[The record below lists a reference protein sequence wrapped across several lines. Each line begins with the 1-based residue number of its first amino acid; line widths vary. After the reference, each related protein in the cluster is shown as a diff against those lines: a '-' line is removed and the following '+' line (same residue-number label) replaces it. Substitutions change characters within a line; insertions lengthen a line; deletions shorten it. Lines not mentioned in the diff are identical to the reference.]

1 MLYFERVDAVLDNG
15 LGITMILVSVVFV
28 LVTTYYLFVLFKEIF
43 TRKRTFQ
50 GYGVKGISVLLFS
63 FLLLG
68 SIGYCLYKAP
78 YALYNSTWAMIDE
91 YGPSSLMNAVKCL
104 VVVIPMFYLYYML
117 SYFFVKKDDKPY
129 FMIIVLS
136 ILSGIGNSMVIF
148 IINAALGRVI
158 SDESRR
164 AGIESGLYLY
174 YILGIVLF
182 TVSAYIVRKKLILI
196 TSELVYDKRIQIINK
211 LMQAPYDKF
220 EALED
225 GNIHAALNNDTEN
238 VSGFVNAFVNGLTGV
253 ITLVTCF
260 IYLATINLLG
270 MLTSVL
276 VICIAIVVF
285 LFASKKAEMMFEKNR
300 DIQNTFFKY
309 INDMLKGFKELYI
322 NKRKG
327 KEFTRDIK
335 KSCEDYRDTRVH
347 AEFEFVGVSILGEI
361 LYIGVV
367 GLVVFVFPLLFPNL
381 QNTSLQN
388 YVLVYLYM
396 GGIVNQE
403 IFLVPG
409 VMRVLVSWRRIN
421 QFIKD
426 ISCIGGEERYADNA
440 ADIVQSGEF
449 DIKLKDVVFQYK
461 NENGEKF
468 SVGPINCDF
477 KSGEIIFI
485 SGGNGSGKSTLAKL
499 ITGLY
504 TPDEGEILINGERV
518 HSETLG
524 SYFSAIFSDYYI
536 FDKMYGIDYQSK
548 TEEIQK
554 YLKIL
559 GIDDKVQVK
568 DGLFSSTK
576 LSTGQRKRL
585 ALLVSYLEERP
596 AYLFDEW
603 AADQDPE
610 FRKFFYKILLP
621 ELKAR
626 NKAIIAITHDDRY
639 FDDADKH
646 IKMETGQILEYNEA
660 RKCSSL
666 L

>member
-1 MLYFERVDAVLDNG
+1 MFDNG
-15 LGITMILVSVVFV
+15 LGFTMMLVSTIFV

-43 TRKRTFQ
+43 TKKRTFQ
-50 GYGVKGISVLLFS
+50 GNGVKGIKILLFS
-63 FLLLG
+63 FVLLG
-68 SIGYCLYKAP
+68 GIGYCLYKAP
-78 YALYNSTWAMIDE
+78 YALYNSTWALIDE
-91 YGPSSLMNAVKCL
+91 FGPSSLMNAVKCL
-104 VVVIPMFYLYYML
+104 IVVIPMFFLYYML
-117 SYFFVKKDDKPY
+117 SYFFVKKGDKPY
-129 FMIIVLS
+129 FMIVVLS

-148 IINAALGRVI
+148 VINAALSRVMN
-158 SDESRR
+158 DESRR
-164 AGIESGLYLY
+164 AGVESGLYLF
-174 YILGIVLF
+174 YILGIALF
-182 TVSAYIVRKKLILI
+182 TVSAMVVRKKLIVI
-196 TSELVYDKRIQIINK
+196 TSEVVYDKRIQIINK

-260 IYLATINLLG
+260 IYLATINFLG
-270 MLTSVL
+270 MVISVL
-276 VICIAIVVF
+276 VICGAVGAF
-285 LFASKKAEMMFEKNR
+285 LIASKNAEKMFEKNR

-327 KEFTRDIK
+327 KEFTNDIK
-335 KSCEDYRDTRVH
+335 KSCEDYRDTRVQ
-347 AEFEFVGVSILGEI
+347 AEFDFVGVSILGEI

-367 GLVVFVFPLLFPNL
+367 GIVVFIFPLLFPNL
-381 QNTSLQN
+381 QNNTLRN

-426 ISCIGGEERYADNA
+426 ISCIESNEKKADHK
-440 ADIVQSGEF
+440 VQNSKF
-449 DIKLKDVVFQYK
+449 DIKVKDVVFQYK

-468 SVGPINCDF
+468 RVGPINCDF

-504 TPDEGEILINGERV
+504 TPDEGEISINGEKADQ
-518 HSETLG
+518 ETLG
-524 SYFSAIFSDYYI
+524 SYFSAIFGDYYL

-548 TEEIQK
+548 TEEIRK
-554 YLKIL
+554 YLKVL
-559 GIDDKVQVK
+559 RIDDKVQVK
-568 DGLFSSTK
+568 DGLFSSTR

-610 FRKFFYKILLP
+610 FRKFFYKVLLP

-626 NKAIIAITHDDRY
+626 GKTIIAITHDDSY

-646 IKMETGQILEYNEA
+646 IKMETGQILEYKVNLTA
-660 RKCSSL
+660 GA
-666 L
+666 

>member
-1 MLYFERVDAVLDNG
+1 MFDNG
-15 LGITMILVSVVFV
+15 LGFTMMLVSTIFV

-43 TRKRTFQ
+43 TKKRTFQ
-50 GYGVKGISVLLFS
+50 GNGVKGIEILLFS
-63 FLLLG
+63 FVLLG
-68 SIGYCLYKAP
+68 GIGYCLYRAP
-78 YALYNSTWAMIDE
+78 YALYNSTWALIDE
-91 YGPSSLMNAVKCL
+91 FGPSSLMNAVKCL
-104 VVVIPMFYLYYML
+104 IVVIPMFFLYYML
-117 SYFFVKKDDKPY
+117 SYFFVKKGDKPY
-129 FMIIVLS
+129 FMIVVLS

-148 IINAALGRVI
+148 VINAALSRVMN
-158 SDESRR
+158 DESRR
-164 AGIESGLYLY
+164 AGVESGLYLF
-174 YILGIVLF
+174 YILGIALF
-182 TVSAYIVRKKLILI
+182 TVSAMVVRKKLIVI
-196 TSELVYDKRIQIINK
+196 TSEVVYDKRIQIINK

-260 IYLATINLLG
+260 IYLATINFLG
-270 MLTSVL
+270 MVISVL
-276 VICIAIVVF
+276 VICGAVGAF
-285 LFASKKAEMMFEKNR
+285 LIASKNAEKMFEKNR

-327 KEFTRDIK
+327 KEFTNDIK
-335 KSCEDYRDTRVH
+335 KSCEDYRDTRVQ
-347 AEFEFVGVSILGEI
+347 AEFDFVGVSILGEI

-367 GLVVFVFPLLFPNL
+367 GIVVFIFPLLFPNL
-381 QNTSLQN
+381 QNNTLRN

-426 ISCIGGEERYADNA
+426 ISCIESNEKKADHK
-440 ADIVQSGEF
+440 VQNSKF
-449 DIKLKDVVFQYK
+449 DIKVKDVVFQYK

-468 SVGPINCDF
+468 RVGPINCDF

-504 TPDEGEILINGERV
+504 TPDEGEISINGEKADQ
-518 HSETLG
+518 ETLG
-524 SYFSAIFSDYYI
+524 SYFSAIFGDYYL

-548 TEEIQK
+548 TEEIRK
-554 YLKIL
+554 YLKVL
-559 GIDDKVQVK
+559 RIDDKVQVK

-610 FRKFFYKILLP
+610 FRKFFYKVLLP

-626 NKAIIAITHDDRY
+626 GKTIIAITHDDSY

-646 IKMETGQILEYNEA
+646 IKMETGQILEYKVNLTVGA
-660 RKCSSL
+660 
-666 L
+666 

>member
-1 MLYFERVDAVLDNG
+1 MFDNG
-15 LGITMILVSVVFV
+15 LGFTMMLVSTIFV

-43 TRKRTFQ
+43 TKKRTFQ
-50 GYGVKGISVLLFS
+50 GNGVKGIEVLLFS
-63 FLLLG
+63 FVLLG
-68 SIGYCLYKAP
+68 GIGYCLYKAP
-78 YALYNSTWAMIDE
+78 YALYNSTWALIDE
-91 YGPSSLMNAVKCL
+91 FGPSSLMNAVKCL
-104 VVVIPMFYLYYML
+104 VVVIPMFFLYYML
-117 SYFFVKKDDKPY
+117 SYFFVKKGDKPY
-129 FMIIVLS
+129 FMIVVLS

-148 IINAALGRVI
+148 VINAALSRVMN
-158 SDESRR
+158 DESRR
-164 AGIESGLYLY
+164 AGVESGLYLF
-174 YILGIVLF
+174 YILGIALF
-182 TVSAYIVRKKLILI
+182 TVSAMIVRKKLIVI
-196 TSELVYDKRIQIINK
+196 TSEVVYDKRIQIINK
-211 LMQAPYDKF
+211 LMQAPYEKF

-260 IYLATINLLG
+260 IYLATINFLG
-270 MLTSVL
+270 MVISVL
-276 VICIAIVVF
+276 VICGAVGAF
-285 LFASKKAEMMFEKNR
+285 LIASKNAEKMFEKNR

-327 KEFTRDIK
+327 KEFTNDIK
-335 KSCEDYRDTRVH
+335 KSCEDYRDTRVQ
-347 AEFEFVGVSILGEI
+347 AEFDFVGVSILGEI

-367 GLVVFVFPLLFPNL
+367 GIVVFIFPLLFPNL
-381 QNTSLQN
+381 QNNTLRN

-426 ISCIGGEERYADNA
+426 ISCIESNAKKADHK
-440 ADIVQSGEF
+440 VQNSKF
-449 DIKLKDVVFQYK
+449 DIKVKDVVFQYK

-468 SVGPINCDF
+468 RVGPINCDF

-504 TPDEGEILINGERV
+504 TPDEGEISINGEKADQ
-518 HSETLG
+518 ETLG
-524 SYFSAIFSDYYI
+524 SYFSAIFGDYYL

-548 TEEIQK
+548 TEEIRK
-554 YLKIL
+554 YLKVL
-559 GIDDKVQVK
+559 RIDDKVQVK

-610 FRKFFYKILLP
+610 FRKFFYKVLLP

-626 NKAIIAITHDDRY
+626 GKTIIAITHDDSY

-646 IKMETGQILEYNEA
+646 IKMETGQILEYKVNLTA
-660 RKCSSL
+660 SA
-666 L
+666 

>member
-1 MLYFERVDAVLDNG
+1 MFDNG
-15 LGITMILVSVVFV
+15 LGFTMMLVSTIFV

-43 TRKRTFQ
+43 TKKRTFQ
-50 GYGVKGISVLLFS
+50 GNGVKGIEVLLFS
-63 FLLLG
+63 FVLLG
-68 SIGYCLYKAP
+68 GIGYCLYKAP
-78 YALYNSTWAMIDE
+78 YALYNSTWALIDE
-91 YGPSSLMNAVKCL
+91 FGPSSLMNAVKCL
-104 VVVIPMFYLYYML
+104 VVVIPMFFLYYML
-117 SYFFVKKDDKPY
+117 SYFFVKKGDKPY
-129 FMIIVLS
+129 FMIVVLS

-148 IINAALGRVI
+148 VINAALSRVMN
-158 SDESRR
+158 DESRR
-164 AGIESGLYLY
+164 AGVESGLYLF
-174 YILGIVLF
+174 YILGIALF
-182 TVSAYIVRKKLILI
+182 TVSAMIVRKKLIVI
-196 TSELVYDKRIQIINK
+196 TSEVVYDKRIQIINK

-260 IYLATINLLG
+260 IYLATINFLG
-270 MLTSVL
+270 MVISVL
-276 VICIAIVVF
+276 VICGAVGAF
-285 LFASKKAEMMFEKNR
+285 LIASKNAEKMFEKNR

-327 KEFTRDIK
+327 KEFTNDIK
-335 KSCEDYRDTRVH
+335 KSCEDYRDTRVQ
-347 AEFEFVGVSILGEI
+347 AEFDFVGVSILGEI

-367 GLVVFVFPLLFPNL
+367 GIVVFIFPLLFPNL
-381 QNTSLQN
+381 QNNTLRN

-426 ISCIGGEERYADNA
+426 ISCIESNEKKADNK
-440 ADIVQSGEF
+440 VQNSKF
-449 DIKLKDVVFQYK
+449 DIKVKDVVFQYK

-468 SVGPINCDF
+468 RVGPINCDF

-504 TPDEGEILINGERV
+504 TPDEGEISINGEKADQ
-518 HSETLG
+518 ETLG
-524 SYFSAIFSDYYI
+524 SYFSAIFGDYYL

-548 TEEIQK
+548 TEEIRK

-559 GIDDKVQVK
+559 RIDDKVQVK

-610 FRKFFYKILLP
+610 FRKFFYKVLLP

-626 NKAIIAITHDDRY
+626 GKTIIAITHDDSY

-646 IKMETGQILEYNEA
+646 IKMETGQILEYKVNLTA
-660 RKCSSL
+660 SA
-666 L
+666 

>member
-1 MLYFERVDAVLDNG
+1 MFDNG
-15 LGITMILVSVVFV
+15 LGFTMMLVSTIFV

-43 TRKRTFQ
+43 TKKRTFQ
-50 GYGVKGISVLLFS
+50 GNGVKGIEVLLFS
-63 FLLLG
+63 FVLLG
-68 SIGYCLYKAP
+68 GIGYCLYKAP
-78 YALYNSTWAMIDE
+78 YALYNSTWALIDE
-91 YGPSSLMNAVKCL
+91 FGPSSLMNAVKCL
-104 VVVIPMFYLYYML
+104 VVVIPMFFLYYML
-117 SYFFVKKDDKPY
+117 SYFFVKKGDKPY
-129 FMIIVLS
+129 FMIVVLS

-148 IINAALGRVI
+148 VINAALSRVMN
-158 SDESRR
+158 DESRR
-164 AGIESGLYLY
+164 AGVESGLYLF
-174 YILGIVLF
+174 YILGIALF
-182 TVSAYIVRKKLILI
+182 TVSAMIVRKKLIVI
-196 TSELVYDKRIQIINK
+196 TSEVVYDKRIQIINK

-260 IYLATINLLG
+260 IYLATINFLG
-270 MLTSVL
+270 MVISVL
-276 VICIAIVVF
+276 VICGAVGAF
-285 LFASKKAEMMFEKNR
+285 LIASKNAEKMFEKNR

-327 KEFTRDIK
+327 KEFTNDIK
-335 KSCEDYRDTRVH
+335 KSCEDYRDTRVQ
-347 AEFEFVGVSILGEI
+347 AEFDFVGVSILGEI

-367 GLVVFVFPLLFPNL
+367 GIVVFIFPLLFPNL
-381 QNTSLQN
+381 QNNTLRN

-426 ISCIGGEERYADNA
+426 ISCIESNEKKADNK
-440 ADIVQSGEF
+440 VQNSKF
-449 DIKLKDVVFQYK
+449 DIKVKDVVFQYK

-468 SVGPINCDF
+468 RVGPINCDF

-504 TPDEGEILINGERV
+504 TPDEGEISINGEKADQ
-518 HSETLG
+518 ETLG
-524 SYFSAIFSDYYI
+524 SYFSAIFGDYYL

-548 TEEIQK
+548 TEEIRK
-554 YLKIL
+554 YLKVL
-559 GIDDKVQVK
+559 RIDDKVQVK

-596 AYLFDEW
+596 VYLFDEW

-610 FRKFFYKILLP
+610 FRKFFYKVLLP

-626 NKAIIAITHDDRY
+626 GKTIIAITHDDSY

-646 IKMETGQILEYNEA
+646 IKMETGQILEYKVNLTA
-660 RKCSSL
+660 SA
-666 L
+666 

>member
-1 MLYFERVDAVLDNG
+1 MFDNG
-15 LGITMILVSVVFV
+15 LGFTMMLVSTIFV

-43 TRKRTFQ
+43 TKKRTFQ
-50 GYGVKGISVLLFS
+50 GNGVKGIEILLFS
-63 FLLLG
+63 FVLLG
-68 SIGYCLYKAP
+68 GIGYCLYKAP
-78 YALYNSTWAMIDE
+78 YALYNSTWALIDE
-91 YGPSSLMNAVKCL
+91 FGPSSLMNAVKCL
-104 VVVIPMFYLYYML
+104 IVVIPMFFLYYML
-117 SYFFVKKDDKPY
+117 SYFFVKKGDKPY
-129 FMIIVLS
+129 FMIVVLS

-148 IINAALGRVI
+148 VINAALSRVMN
-158 SDESRR
+158 DESRR
-164 AGIESGLYLY
+164 AGVESGLYLF
-174 YILGIVLF
+174 YILGIALF
-182 TVSAYIVRKKLILI
+182 TVSAMVVRKKLIVI
-196 TSELVYDKRIQIINK
+196 TSEVVYDKRIQIINK

-260 IYLATINLLG
+260 IYLATINFLG
-270 MLTSVL
+270 MVISVL
-276 VICIAIVVF
+276 VICGAVGAF
-285 LFASKKAEMMFEKNR
+285 LIASKNAEKMFEKNR

-327 KEFTRDIK
+327 KEFTNDIK
-335 KSCEDYRDTRVH
+335 KSCEDYRDTRVQ
-347 AEFEFVGVSILGEI
+347 AEFDFVGVSILGEI

-367 GLVVFVFPLLFPNL
+367 GIVVFIFPLLFPNL
-381 QNTSLQN
+381 QNNTLRN

-426 ISCIGGEERYADNA
+426 ISCIESNEKKADHK
-440 ADIVQSGEF
+440 VQNSKF
-449 DIKLKDVVFQYK
+449 DIKVKDVVFQYK

-468 SVGPINCDF
+468 RVGPINCDF

-504 TPDEGEILINGERV
+504 TPDEGEISINGEKADQ
-518 HSETLG
+518 ETLG
-524 SYFSAIFSDYYI
+524 SYFSAIFGDYYL

-548 TEEIQK
+548 TEEIRK
-554 YLKIL
+554 YLKVL
-559 GIDDKVQVK
+559 RIDDKVQVK
-568 DGLFSSTK
+568 DGLFSSTR

-610 FRKFFYKILLP
+610 FRKFFYKVLLP

-626 NKAIIAITHDDRY
+626 GKTIIAITHDDSY
-639 FDDADKH
+639 FDNADKH
-646 IKMETGQILEYNEA
+646 IKMETGQILEYKVNLTA
-660 RKCSSL
+660 GA
-666 L
+666 

>member
-1 MLYFERVDAVLDNG
+1 MFDNG
-15 LGITMILVSVVFV
+15 LGFTMMLVSTIFV

-50 GYGVKGISVLLFS
+50 GNGVKGIEILLFS
-63 FLLLG
+63 FVLLG
-68 SIGYCLYKAP
+68 GIGYCLYKAP
-78 YALYNSTWAMIDE
+78 YALYNSTWALIDE
-91 YGPSSLMNAVKCL
+91 FGPSSLMNAVKCL
-104 VVVIPMFYLYYML
+104 IVVIPMFFLYYML
-117 SYFFVKKDDKPY
+117 SYFFVKKGDKPY
-129 FMIIVLS
+129 FMIVVLS

-148 IINAALGRVI
+148 VINAALSRVMN
-158 SDESRR
+158 DESRR
-164 AGIESGLYLY
+164 AGVESGLYLF
-174 YILGIVLF
+174 YILGIALF
-182 TVSAYIVRKKLILI
+182 TVSAMVVRKKLIVI
-196 TSELVYDKRIQIINK
+196 TSEVVYDKRIQIINK

-260 IYLATINLLG
+260 IYLATINFLG
-270 MLTSVL
+270 MVISVL
-276 VICIAIVVF
+276 VICGAVGAF
-285 LFASKKAEMMFEKNR
+285 LIASKNAEKMFEKNR

-327 KEFTRDIK
+327 KEFTNDIK
-335 KSCEDYRDTRVH
+335 KSCEDYRDTRVQ
-347 AEFEFVGVSILGEI
+347 AEFDFVGVSILGEI

-367 GLVVFVFPLLFPNL
+367 GIVVFIFPLLFPNL
-381 QNTSLQN
+381 QNNTLRN

-426 ISCIGGEERYADNA
+426 ISCIESNEKKADHK
-440 ADIVQSGEF
+440 VQNSKF
-449 DIKLKDVVFQYK
+449 DIKVKDVVFQYK

-468 SVGPINCDF
+468 RVGPINCDF

-504 TPDEGEILINGERV
+504 TPDEGEISINGEKADQ
-518 HSETLG
+518 ETLG
-524 SYFSAIFSDYYI
+524 SYFSAIFGDYYL

-548 TEEIQK
+548 TEEIRK
-554 YLKIL
+554 YLKVL
-559 GIDDKVQVK
+559 RIDDKVQVK

-610 FRKFFYKILLP
+610 FRKFFYKVLLP

-626 NKAIIAITHDDRY
+626 GKTIIAITHDDSY

-646 IKMETGQILEYNEA
+646 IKMETGQILEYKVNLTVGA
-660 RKCSSL
+660 
-666 L
+666 

>member
-1 MLYFERVDAVLDNG
+1 MFDNG
-15 LGITMILVSVVFV
+15 LGFTMMLVSTIFV

-43 TRKRTFQ
+43 TKKRTFQ
-50 GYGVKGISVLLFS
+50 GNGVKGIEVLLFS
-63 FLLLG
+63 FVLLG
-68 SIGYCLYKAP
+68 GIGYCLYKAP
-78 YALYNSTWAMIDE
+78 YALYNSTWALIDE
-91 YGPSSLMNAVKCL
+91 FGPSSLMNAVKCL
-104 VVVIPMFYLYYML
+104 VVVIPMFFLYYML
-117 SYFFVKKDDKPY
+117 SCFFVKKGDKPY
-129 FMIIVLS
+129 FMIVVLS

-148 IINAALGRVI
+148 VINAALSRVMN
-158 SDESRR
+158 DESRR
-164 AGIESGLYLY
+164 AGVESGLYLF
-174 YILGIVLF
+174 YILGIALF
-182 TVSAYIVRKKLILI
+182 TVSAMIVRKKLIVI
-196 TSELVYDKRIQIINK
+196 TSEVVYDKRIQIINK

-260 IYLATINLLG
+260 IYLATINFLG
-270 MLTSVL
+270 MVISVL
-276 VICIAIVVF
+276 VICCAVGAF
-285 LFASKKAEMMFEKNR
+285 LIASKNAEKMFEKNR

-327 KEFTRDIK
+327 KEFTNDIK
-335 KSCEDYRDTRVH
+335 KSCEDYRDTRVQ
-347 AEFEFVGVSILGEI
+347 AEFDFVGVSILGEI

-367 GLVVFVFPLLFPNL
+367 GIVVFIFPLLFPNL
-381 QNTSLQN
+381 QNNTLRN

-426 ISCIGGEERYADNA
+426 ISCIESNEKKADYKVEN
-440 ADIVQSGEF
+440 SKF
-449 DIKLKDVVFQYK
+449 DIKVKDVVFQYK

-468 SVGPINCDF
+468 RVGPINCDF

-504 TPDEGEILINGERV
+504 TPDEGEISINGEKADQ
-518 HSETLG
+518 ETLG
-524 SYFSAIFSDYYI
+524 SYFSAIFGDYYL

-548 TEEIQK
+548 TEEIRK
-554 YLKIL
+554 YLKVL
-559 GIDDKVQVK
+559 RIDDKVQVK
-568 DGLFSSTK
+568 DGLFSSTR

-610 FRKFFYKILLP
+610 FRKFFYKVLLP

-626 NKAIIAITHDDRY
+626 GKTIIAITHDDSY

-646 IKMETGQILEYNEA
+646 IKMETGQILEYKVNLTTSA
-660 RKCSSL
+660 
-666 L
+666 

>member
-1 MLYFERVDAVLDNG
+1 MFDNG
-15 LGITMILVSVVFV
+15 LGFTMMLVSTIFV

-43 TRKRTFQ
+43 TKKRTFQ
-50 GYGVKGISVLLFS
+50 GNGVKGIEILLFS
-63 FLLLG
+63 FVLLG
-68 SIGYCLYKAP
+68 GIGYCLYKAP
-78 YALYNSTWAMIDE
+78 YALYNSTWALIDE
-91 YGPSSLMNAVKCL
+91 FGPSSLMNAVKCL
-104 VVVIPMFYLYYML
+104 IVVIPMFFLYYML
-117 SYFFVKKDDKPY
+117 SYFFVKKGDKPY
-129 FMIIVLS
+129 FMIVVLS

-148 IINAALGRVI
+148 VINAALSRVMN
-158 SDESRR
+158 DESRR
-164 AGIESGLYLY
+164 AGVESGLYLF
-174 YILGIVLF
+174 YILGIALF
-182 TVSAYIVRKKLILI
+182 TVSAMVVRKKLIVI
-196 TSELVYDKRIQIINK
+196 TSEVVYDKRIQIINK

-260 IYLATINLLG
+260 IYLATINFLG
-270 MLTSVL
+270 MVISVL
-276 VICIAIVVF
+276 VICGAVGAF
-285 LFASKKAEMMFEKNR
+285 LIASKNAEKMFEKNR

-327 KEFTRDIK
+327 KEFTNDIK
-335 KSCEDYRDTRVH
+335 KSCEDYRDTRVQ
-347 AEFEFVGVSILGEI
+347 AEFDFVGVSILGEI

-367 GLVVFVFPLLFPNL
+367 GIVVFIFPLLFPNL
-381 QNTSLQN
+381 QNNTLRN

-421 QFIKD
+421 QFIRD
-426 ISCIGGEERYADNA
+426 ISCIESNEKKADHK
-440 ADIVQSGEF
+440 VQNSKF
-449 DIKLKDVVFQYK
+449 DIKVKDVVFQYK

-468 SVGPINCDF
+468 RVGPINCDF

-504 TPDEGEILINGERV
+504 TPDEGEISINGEKADQ
-518 HSETLG
+518 ETLG
-524 SYFSAIFSDYYI
+524 SYFSAIFGDYYL

-548 TEEIQK
+548 TEEIRK
-554 YLKIL
+554 YLKVL
-559 GIDDKVQVK
+559 RIDDKVQVK
-568 DGLFSSTK
+568 DGLFSSTR

-610 FRKFFYKILLP
+610 FRKFFYKVLLP

-626 NKAIIAITHDDRY
+626 GKTIIAITHDDSY

-646 IKMETGQILEYNEA
+646 IKMETGQILEYKVNLTA
-660 RKCSSL
+660 GA
-666 L
+666 

>member
-1 MLYFERVDAVLDNG
+1 VDAVFDNG
-15 LGITMILVSVVFV
+15 LGFTMMLVSTIFV

-43 TRKRTFQ
+43 TKKRTFQ
-50 GYGVKGISVLLFS
+50 GNGVKGIEVLLFS
-63 FLLLG
+63 FVLLG

-78 YALYNSTWAMIDE
+78 YALYNSTWALIDE
-91 YGPSSLMNAVKCL
+91 FGPSSLMNAVKCL
-104 VVVIPMFYLYYML
+104 VVVIPMFFLYYML
-117 SYFFVKKDDKPY
+117 SYFFVKKGDKPY
-129 FMIIVLS
+129 FMIVVLS

-148 IINAALGRVI
+148 VINAALSRVMN
-158 SDESRR
+158 DESRR
-164 AGIESGLYLY
+164 AGVESGLYLF
-174 YILGIVLF
+174 YILGIALF
-182 TVSAYIVRKKLILI
+182 TVSAMIVRKKLIVI
-196 TSELVYDKRIQIINK
+196 TSEVVYDKRIQIINK

-260 IYLATINLLG
+260 IYLATINFLG
-270 MLTSVL
+270 MVISVL
-276 VICIAIVVF
+276 VICGAVGAF
-285 LFASKKAEMMFEKNR
+285 LIASKNAEKMFEKNR

-327 KEFTRDIK
+327 KEFTNDIK
-335 KSCEDYRDTRVH
+335 KSCEDYRDTRVQ
-347 AEFEFVGVSILGEI
+347 AEFDFVGVSILGEI

-367 GLVVFVFPLLFPNL
+367 GIVVFIFPLLFPNL
-381 QNTSLQN
+381 QNNTLRN

-426 ISCIGGEERYADNA
+426 ISCIESNEKKADNK
-440 ADIVQSGEF
+440 VQNSKF
-449 DIKLKDVVFQYK
+449 DIKVKDVVFQYK

-468 SVGPINCDF
+468 RVGPINCDF

-504 TPDEGEILINGERV
+504 TPDEGEISINGEKADQ
-518 HSETLG
+518 ETLG
-524 SYFSAIFSDYYI
+524 SYFSAIFGDYYL

-548 TEEIQK
+548 TEEIRK
-554 YLKIL
+554 YLKVL
-559 GIDDKVQVK
+559 RIDDKVQVK

-596 AYLFDEW
+596 VYLFDEW

-610 FRKFFYKILLP
+610 FRKFFYKVLLP

-626 NKAIIAITHDDRY
+626 GKTIIAITHDDSY

-646 IKMETGQILEYNEA
+646 IKMETGQILEYKVNLTA
-660 RKCSSL
+660 SA
-666 L
+666 

>member
-1 MLYFERVDAVLDNG
+1 MFDNG
-15 LGITMILVSVVFV
+15 LGFTMMLVSTIFV

-43 TRKRTFQ
+43 TKKRTFQ
-50 GYGVKGISVLLFS
+50 GNGVKGIKILLFS
-63 FLLLG
+63 FVLLG
-68 SIGYCLYKAP
+68 GIGYCLYRAP
-78 YALYNSTWAMIDE
+78 YALYNSTWALIDE
-91 YGPSSLMNAVKCL
+91 FGPSSLMNAVKCL
-104 VVVIPMFYLYYML
+104 IVVIPMFFLYYML
-117 SYFFVKKDDKPY
+117 SYFFVKKGDKPY
-129 FMIIVLS
+129 FMIVVLS

-148 IINAALGRVI
+148 VINAALSRVMN
-158 SDESRR
+158 DESRR
-164 AGIESGLYLY
+164 AGVESGLYLF
-174 YILGIVLF
+174 YILGIALF
-182 TVSAYIVRKKLILI
+182 TVSAMVVRKKLIVI
-196 TSELVYDKRIQIINK
+196 TSEVVYDKRIQIINK

-260 IYLATINLLG
+260 IYLATINFLG
-270 MLTSVL
+270 MVISVL
-276 VICIAIVVF
+276 VICGAVGAF
-285 LFASKKAEMMFEKNR
+285 LIASKNAEKMFEKNR

-327 KEFTRDIK
+327 KEFTNDIK
-335 KSCEDYRDTRVH
+335 KSCEDYRDTRVQ
-347 AEFEFVGVSILGEI
+347 AEFDFVGVSILGEI

-367 GLVVFVFPLLFPNL
+367 GIVVFIFPLLFPNL
-381 QNTSLQN
+381 QNNTLRN

-426 ISCIGGEERYADNA
+426 ISCIESNEKKADHK
-440 ADIVQSGEF
+440 VQNSKF
-449 DIKLKDVVFQYK
+449 DIKVKDVVFQYK

-468 SVGPINCDF
+468 RVGPINCDF

-504 TPDEGEILINGERV
+504 TPDEGEISINGEKADQ
-518 HSETLG
+518 ETLG
-524 SYFSAIFSDYYI
+524 SYFSAIFGDYYL

-548 TEEIQK
+548 TEEIRK
-554 YLKIL
+554 YLKVL
-559 GIDDKVQVK
+559 RIDDKVQVK

-610 FRKFFYKILLP
+610 FRKFFYKVLLP

-626 NKAIIAITHDDRY
+626 GKTIIAITHDDSY

-646 IKMETGQILEYNEA
+646 IKMETGQILEYKVNLTVGA
-660 RKCSSL
+660 
-666 L
+666 

>member
-1 MLYFERVDAVLDNG
+1 MFDNG
-15 LGITMILVSVVFV
+15 LGFTMMLVSTIFV

-50 GYGVKGISVLLFS
+50 GNGVKGIEILLFS
-63 FLLLG
+63 FVLLG
-68 SIGYCLYKAP
+68 GIGYCLYKAP
-78 YALYNSTWAMIDE
+78 YALYNSTWALIDE
-91 YGPSSLMNAVKCL
+91 FGPSSLMNAVKCL
-104 VVVIPMFYLYYML
+104 IVVIPMFFLYYML
-117 SYFFVKKDDKPY
+117 SYFFVKKGDKPY
-129 FMIIVLS
+129 FMIVVLS

-148 IINAALGRVI
+148 VINAALSRVMN
-158 SDESRR
+158 DESRR
-164 AGIESGLYLY
+164 AGVESGLYLF
-174 YILGIVLF
+174 YILGIALF
-182 TVSAYIVRKKLILI
+182 TVSAMVVRKKLIVI
-196 TSELVYDKRIQIINK
+196 TSEVVYDKRIQIINK

-260 IYLATINLLG
+260 IYLATINFLG
-270 MLTSVL
+270 MVISVL
-276 VICIAIVVF
+276 VICGAVGAF
-285 LFASKKAEMMFEKNR
+285 LIASKNAEKMFEKNR

-327 KEFTRDIK
+327 KEFTNDIK
-335 KSCEDYRDTRVH
+335 KSCEDYRDTRVQ
-347 AEFEFVGVSILGEI
+347 AEFDFVGVSILGEI

-367 GLVVFVFPLLFPNL
+367 GIVVFIFPLLFPNL
-381 QNTSLQN
+381 QNNTLRN

-426 ISCIGGEERYADNA
+426 ISCIESNEKKADHK
-440 ADIVQSGEF
+440 VQNSKF
-449 DIKLKDVVFQYK
+449 DIKVKDVVFQYK

-468 SVGPINCDF
+468 RVGPINCDF

-504 TPDEGEILINGERV
+504 TPDEGEISINGEKADQ
-518 HSETLG
+518 ETLG
-524 SYFSAIFSDYYI
+524 SYFSAIFGDYYL

-548 TEEIQK
+548 TEEIRK
-554 YLKIL
+554 YLKVL
-559 GIDDKVQVK
+559 RIDDKVQVK

-610 FRKFFYKILLP
+610 FRKFFYKVLLP

-626 NKAIIAITHDDRY
+626 GKTIIAITHDDSY

-646 IKMETGQILEYNEA
+646 IKMETGQILEYKVNLTA
-660 RKCSSL
+660 SA
-666 L
+666 

>member
-1 MLYFERVDAVLDNG
+1 M
-15 LGITMILVSVVFV
+15 
-28 LVTTYYLFVLFKEIF
+28 
-43 TRKRTFQ
+43 
-50 GYGVKGISVLLFS
+50 
-63 FLLLG
+63 
-68 SIGYCLYKAP
+68 YKAP
-78 YALYNSTWAMIDE
+78 YALYNSTWALIDE
-91 YGPSSLMNAVKCL
+91 FGPSSLMNAVKCL
-104 VVVIPMFYLYYML
+104 IVVIPMFFLYYML
-117 SYFFVKKDDKPY
+117 SYFFVKKGDKPY
-129 FMIIVLS
+129 FMIVVLS

-148 IINAALGRVI
+148 VINAALSRVMN
-158 SDESRR
+158 DESRR
-164 AGIESGLYLY
+164 AGVESGLYLF
-174 YILGIVLF
+174 YILGIALF
-182 TVSAYIVRKKLILI
+182 TVSAMVVRKKLIVI
-196 TSELVYDKRIQIINK
+196 TSEVVYDKRIQIINK

-260 IYLATINLLG
+260 IYLATINFLG
-270 MLTSVL
+270 MVISVL
-276 VICIAIVVF
+276 VICGAVGAF
-285 LFASKKAEMMFEKNR
+285 LIASKNAEKMFEKNR

-327 KEFTRDIK
+327 KEFTNDIK
-335 KSCEDYRDTRVH
+335 KSCEDYRDTRVQ
-347 AEFEFVGVSILGEI
+347 AEFDFVGVSILGEI

-367 GLVVFVFPLLFPNL
+367 GIVVFIFPLLFPNL
-381 QNTSLQN
+381 QNNTLRN

-426 ISCIGGEERYADNA
+426 ISCIESNEKKADHK
-440 ADIVQSGEF
+440 VQNSKF
-449 DIKLKDVVFQYK
+449 DIKVKDVVFQYK

-468 SVGPINCDF
+468 RVGPINCDF

-504 TPDEGEILINGERV
+504 TPDEGEISINGEKADQ
-518 HSETLG
+518 ETLG
-524 SYFSAIFSDYYI
+524 SYFSAIFGDYYL

-548 TEEIQK
+548 TEEIRK
-554 YLKIL
+554 YLKVL
-559 GIDDKVQVK
+559 RIDDKVQVK

-610 FRKFFYKILLP
+610 FRKFFYKVLLP

-626 NKAIIAITHDDRY
+626 GKTIIAITHDDSY

-646 IKMETGQILEYNEA
+646 IKMETGQILEYKVNLTVGA
-660 RKCSSL
+660 
-666 L
+666 

>member
-1 MLYFERVDAVLDNG
+1 MFDNG
-15 LGITMILVSVVFV
+15 LGFTMMLVSTIFV

-43 TRKRTFQ
+43 TKKRTFQ
-50 GYGVKGISVLLFS
+50 GNGVKGIEVLLFS
-63 FLLLG
+63 FVLLG

-78 YALYNSTWAMIDE
+78 YALYNSTWALIDE
-91 YGPSSLMNAVKCL
+91 FGPSSLMNAVKCL
-104 VVVIPMFYLYYML
+104 VVVIPMFFLYYML
-117 SYFFVKKDDKPY
+117 SYFFVKKGDKPY
-129 FMIIVLS
+129 FMIVVLS

-148 IINAALGRVI
+148 VINAALSRVMN
-158 SDESRR
+158 DESRR
-164 AGIESGLYLY
+164 AGVESGLYLF
-174 YILGIVLF
+174 YILGIALF
-182 TVSAYIVRKKLILI
+182 TVSAMIVRKKLIVI
-196 TSELVYDKRIQIINK
+196 TSEVVYDKRIQIINK

-260 IYLATINLLG
+260 IYLATINFLG
-270 MLTSVL
+270 MVISVL
-276 VICIAIVVF
+276 VICGAVGAF
-285 LFASKKAEMMFEKNR
+285 LIASKNAEKMFEKNR

-327 KEFTRDIK
+327 KEFTNDIK
-335 KSCEDYRDTRVH
+335 KSCEDYRDTRVQ
-347 AEFEFVGVSILGEI
+347 AEFDFVGVSILGEI

-367 GLVVFVFPLLFPNL
+367 GIVVFIFPLLFPNL
-381 QNTSLQN
+381 QNNTLRN

-426 ISCIGGEERYADNA
+426 ISCIESNEKKADNK
-440 ADIVQSGEF
+440 VQNSKF
-449 DIKLKDVVFQYK
+449 DIKVKDVVFQYK

-468 SVGPINCDF
+468 RVGPINCDF

-504 TPDEGEILINGERV
+504 TPDEGEISINGEKADQ
-518 HSETLG
+518 ETLG
-524 SYFSAIFSDYYI
+524 SYFSAIFGDYYL

-548 TEEIQK
+548 TEEIRK
-554 YLKIL
+554 YLKVL
-559 GIDDKVQVK
+559 RIDDKVQVK

-610 FRKFFYKILLP
+610 FRKFFYKVLLP

-626 NKAIIAITHDDRY
+626 GKTIIAITHDDSY

-646 IKMETGQILEYNEA
+646 IKMETGQILEYKVNLTA
-660 RKCSSL
+660 SA
-666 L
+666 

>member
-1 MLYFERVDAVLDNG
+1 MFDNG
-15 LGITMILVSVVFV
+15 LGFTMMLVSTIFV

-43 TRKRTFQ
+43 TKKRTFQ
-50 GYGVKGISVLLFS
+50 GNGVKGIEVLLFS
-63 FLLLG
+63 FVLLG
-68 SIGYCLYKAP
+68 GIGYCLYKAP
-78 YALYNSTWAMIDE
+78 YALYNSTWALIDE
-91 YGPSSLMNAVKCL
+91 FGPSSLMNAVKCL
-104 VVVIPMFYLYYML
+104 VVVIPMFFLYYML
-117 SYFFVKKDDKPY
+117 SYFFVKKGDKPY
-129 FMIIVLS
+129 FMIVVLS

-148 IINAALGRVI
+148 VINAALSRVMN
-158 SDESRR
+158 DESRR
-164 AGIESGLYLY
+164 AGVESGLYLF
-174 YILGIVLF
+174 YILGIALF
-182 TVSAYIVRKKLILI
+182 TVSAMIVRKKLIVI
-196 TSELVYDKRIQIINK
+196 TSEVVYDKRIQIINK

-260 IYLATINLLG
+260 IYLATINFLG
-270 MLTSVL
+270 MVISVL
-276 VICIAIVVF
+276 VICGAVGAF
-285 LFASKKAEMMFEKNR
+285 LIASKNAEKMFEKNR

-327 KEFTRDIK
+327 KEFTNDIK
-335 KSCEDYRDTRVH
+335 KSCEDYRDTRVQ
-347 AEFEFVGVSILGEI
+347 AEFDFVGVSILGEI

-367 GLVVFVFPLLFPNL
+367 GIVVFIFPLLFPNL
-381 QNTSLQN
+381 QNNTLRN

-426 ISCIGGEERYADNA
+426 ISCIESNEKKADNK
-440 ADIVQSGEF
+440 VQNSKF
-449 DIKLKDVVFQYK
+449 DIKVKDVVFQYK

-468 SVGPINCDF
+468 RVGPINCDF

-504 TPDEGEILINGERV
+504 TPDEGEISINGEKADQ
-518 HSETLG
+518 ETLG
-524 SYFSAIFSDYYI
+524 SYFSAIFGDYYL

-548 TEEIQK
+548 TEEIRK
-554 YLKIL
+554 YLKVL
-559 GIDDKVQVK
+559 RIDDKVQVK

-610 FRKFFYKILLP
+610 FRKFFYKVLLP

-626 NKAIIAITHDDRY
+626 GKTIIAITHDDSY

-646 IKMETGQILEYNEA
+646 IKMETGQILEYKVNLTA
-660 RKCSSL
+660 SA
-666 L
+666 

>member
-1 MLYFERVDAVLDNG
+1 MFDNG
-15 LGITMILVSVVFV
+15 LGFTMMLVSTIFV

-43 TRKRTFQ
+43 TKKRTFQ
-50 GYGVKGISVLLFS
+50 GNGVKGIEVLLFS
-63 FLLLG
+63 FVLLG

-78 YALYNSTWAMIDE
+78 YALYNSTWALIDE
-91 YGPSSLMNAVKCL
+91 FGPSSLMNAVKCL
-104 VVVIPMFYLYYML
+104 VVVIPMFFLYYML
-117 SYFFVKKDDKPY
+117 SYFFVKKGDKPY
-129 FMIIVLS
+129 FMIVVLS

-148 IINAALGRVI
+148 VINAALSRVMN
-158 SDESRR
+158 DESRR
-164 AGIESGLYLY
+164 AGVESGLYLF
-174 YILGIVLF
+174 YILGIALF
-182 TVSAYIVRKKLILI
+182 TVSAMIVRKKLIVI
-196 TSELVYDKRIQIINK
+196 TSEVVYDKRIQIINK

-260 IYLATINLLG
+260 IYLATINFLG
-270 MLTSVL
+270 MVISVL
-276 VICIAIVVF
+276 VICGAVGAF
-285 LFASKKAEMMFEKNR
+285 LIASKNAEKMFEKNR

-327 KEFTRDIK
+327 KEFTNDIK
-335 KSCEDYRDTRVH
+335 KSCEDYRDTRVQ
-347 AEFEFVGVSILGEI
+347 AEFDFVGVSILGEI

-367 GLVVFVFPLLFPNL
+367 GIVVFIFPLLFPNL
-381 QNTSLQN
+381 QNNTLRN

-426 ISCIGGEERYADNA
+426 ISCIESNEKKADNK
-440 ADIVQSGEF
+440 VQNSKF
-449 DIKLKDVVFQYK
+449 DIKVKDVVFQYK

-468 SVGPINCDF
+468 RVGPINCDF

-504 TPDEGEILINGERV
+504 TPDEGEISINGEKADQ
-518 HSETLG
+518 ETLG
-524 SYFSAIFSDYYI
+524 SYFSAIFGDYYL

-548 TEEIQK
+548 TEEIRK
-554 YLKIL
+554 YLKVL
-559 GIDDKVQVK
+559 RIDDKVQVK

-596 AYLFDEW
+596 VYLFDEW

-610 FRKFFYKILLP
+610 FRKFFYKVLLP

-626 NKAIIAITHDDRY
+626 GKTIIAITHDDSY

-646 IKMETGQILEYNEA
+646 IKMETGQILEYKVNLTA
-660 RKCSSL
+660 SA
-666 L
+666 

>member
-1 MLYFERVDAVLDNG
+1 MFDNG
-15 LGITMILVSVVFV
+15 LGFTMMLVSTIFV

-43 TRKRTFQ
+43 TKKRTFQ
-50 GYGVKGISVLLFS
+50 GNGVKGIEILLFS
-63 FLLLG
+63 FVLLG
-68 SIGYCLYKAP
+68 GIGYCLYKAP
-78 YALYNSTWAMIDE
+78 YALYNSTWALIDE
-91 YGPSSLMNAVKCL
+91 FGPSSLMNAVKCL
-104 VVVIPMFYLYYML
+104 IVVIPMFFLYYML
-117 SYFFVKKDDKPY
+117 SYFFVKKGDKPY
-129 FMIIVLS
+129 FMIVVLS

-148 IINAALGRVI
+148 VINAALSRVMN
-158 SDESRR
+158 DESRR
-164 AGIESGLYLY
+164 AGVESGLYLF
-174 YILGIVLF
+174 YILGIALF
-182 TVSAYIVRKKLILI
+182 TVSAMVVRKKLIVI
-196 TSELVYDKRIQIINK
+196 TSEVVYDKRIQIINK

-260 IYLATINLLG
+260 IYLATINFLG
-270 MLTSVL
+270 MVISVL
-276 VICIAIVVF
+276 VICGAVGAF
-285 LFASKKAEMMFEKNR
+285 LIASKNAEKMFEKNR

-327 KEFTRDIK
+327 KEFTNDIK
-335 KSCEDYRDTRVH
+335 KSCEDYRDTRVQ
-347 AEFEFVGVSILGEI
+347 AEFDFVGVSILGEI

-367 GLVVFVFPLLFPNL
+367 GIVVFIFPLLFPNL
-381 QNTSLQN
+381 QNNTLRN

-426 ISCIGGEERYADNA
+426 ISCIESNEKKADHK
-440 ADIVQSGEF
+440 VQNSKF
-449 DIKLKDVVFQYK
+449 DIKVKDVVFQYK

-468 SVGPINCDF
+468 RVGPINCDF

-504 TPDEGEILINGERV
+504 TPDEGEISINGEKADQ
-518 HSETLG
+518 ETLG
-524 SYFSAIFSDYYI
+524 SYFSAIFGDYYL

-548 TEEIQK
+548 TEEIRK
-554 YLKIL
+554 YLKVL
-559 GIDDKVQVK
+559 RIDDKVQVK

-610 FRKFFYKILLP
+610 FRKFFYKVLLP

-626 NKAIIAITHDDRY
+626 GKTIIAITHDDSY

-646 IKMETGQILEYNEA
+646 IKMETGQILEYKVNLTVGA
-660 RKCSSL
+660 
-666 L
+666 